1 MQIVGL
7 FTRWIARTYIG
18 PLLALPLVCTYGL
31 EATAHTDPPLWGE
44 MQTLVRQIEQPNPKL
59 SEQERRDLLASYSAL
74 SSERDNIAAT
84 EQDIIARLSAVRSGL
99 AELAQQTSD
108 YERDG
113 AAWQSRRKAHND
125 RCNRT
130 FTNPADVA
138 RCDASGAQLTEEKR
152 VLDQRKDEIA
162 SRTQELSD
170 AQANSRHDALELQR
184 RSQAWDQSL
193 SPQFVD
199 PLRVALA
206 RTVKTQTVRLTVK
219 SFIRALDLQSMARDE
234 RPRAER
240 AFGRLVN
247 LNFSENPSTPQPTGN
262 DFRLWSQVVIVATCR
277 GDSLAAWK
285 NSNLAHRGGK
295 ELGILDAE
303 TSVME
308 ALKIS
313 PPPGSSDD
321 ASELVVSYAI
331 KGRPND
337 AALPLFQAVRPRT
350 CSSIWHRFVATLTCR
365 DGNVQIR
372 PTLTGSRFPTHRA
385 WTNDEAQATV
395 EQGSLSDLWNCS
407 PSDPELVR

>member
-1 MQIVGL
+1 MRSIERARCGL
-7 FTRWIARTYIG
+7 LPA
-18 PLLALPLVCTYGL
+18 LALICASVP
-31 EATAHTDPPLWGE
+31 EAAARTDPPLWSE
-44 MQTLVRQIEQPNPKL
+44 VQPLVRQIRQSNPKL
-59 SEQERRDLLASYSAL
+59 SETERQDLLTSYGAL
-74 SSERDNIAAT
+74 SSERDGLAAT

-99 AELAQQTSD
+99 ADLAQQSRD
-108 YERDG
+108 YEHDG
-113 AAWQSRRKAHND
+113 AAWQGRREAHNA

-138 RCDASGAQLTEEKR
+138 RCDEAGARLAEEKR
-152 VLDQRKDEIA
+152 VLDQREDEIA
-162 SRTQELSD
+162 ARTQRLSD
-170 AQANSRHDALELQR
+170 AQSNARRDAADLQR
-184 RSQAWDQSL
+184 RSRAWEQSL
-193 SPQFVD
+193 SSQLAE

-219 SFIRALDLQSMARDE
+219 SFIRSLDLQSMAGDE

-247 LNFSENPSTPQPTGN
+247 LNFSENPAAPQPTGN

-285 NSNLAHRGGK
+285 NSNLALRGGK

-303 TSVME
+303 TSVMD
-308 ALKIS
+308 ALQIS

-321 ASELVVSYAI
+321 APELTVSYAI

-337 AALPLFQAVRPRT
+337 AALPSFQVVRPRT
-350 CSSIWHRFVATLTCR
+350 CSSIWHRFKATLSCS
-365 DGNVQIR
+365 DGDVQVA

-385 WTNDEAQATV
+385 WTNDDAQTTV
-395 EQGSLSDLWNCS
+395 DQGPLSDLWSCS